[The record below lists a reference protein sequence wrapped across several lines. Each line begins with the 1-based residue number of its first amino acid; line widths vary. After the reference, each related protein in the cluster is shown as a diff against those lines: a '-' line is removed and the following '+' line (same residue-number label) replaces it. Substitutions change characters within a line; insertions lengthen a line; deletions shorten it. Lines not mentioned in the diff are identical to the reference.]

1 MRVNVCEL
9 VEQRVSESSVS
20 ELRQKKL
27 DFDRAMTPQVIFSF
41 RLFNDLRSSVEM
53 MSKYATTG
61 MSV

>member
-27 DFDRAMTPQVIFSF
+27 DFDRTMTPQVIFSF
-41 RLFNDLRSSVEM
+41 RLFNDS
-53 MSKYATTG
+53 
-61 MSV
+61 